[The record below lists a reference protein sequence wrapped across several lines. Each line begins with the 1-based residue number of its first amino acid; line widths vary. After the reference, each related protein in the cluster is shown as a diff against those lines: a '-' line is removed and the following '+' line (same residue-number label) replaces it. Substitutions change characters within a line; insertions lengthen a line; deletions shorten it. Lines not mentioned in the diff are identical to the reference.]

1 MISSPPP
8 LLIHFGTQQ
17 AQAWVCSMWWIALLK
32 GRRMTRLPVK
42 KPARHRQPLTDGSG
56 VLPDLS
62 LQHHTIKRHLRFAVV
77 LFAWRCVIK
86 LASLSYST
94 RNPTM
99 LDNELYSPPPFAHP
113 HVSHIR
119 ATPSLRSL
127 ICVILRHARPEAH
140 SSRLAKFI
148 RSWRGTP
155 RAGIEGRGRSNE
167 AGSSLMLFRA
177 KTSRSLRSTETLFC
191 SQTKDRNKRHWQR
204 PADRTA
210 TRAVDGIMANFNIHA
225 STHIQK
231 KCLKRKGGG

>member
-17 AQAWVCSMWWIALLK
+17 AQAWVCSMWSIALFK
-32 GRRMTRLPVK
+32 GMSHDPPASEETRQAPPGTHGWVWGT
-42 KPARHRQPLTDGSG
+42 PGPITTASYHQ
-56 VLPDLS
+56 
-62 LQHHTIKRHLRFAVV
+62 RHLRFAVV

-94 RNPTM
+94 RYPTM
-99 LDNELYSPPPFAHP
+99 LDNELYRPRPFAHP

-140 SSRLAKFI
+140 SLRRAKFI

-155 RAGIEGRGRSNE
+155 RAGIEGRGGSNE

-191 SQTKDRNKRHWQR
+191 SQTKKNRNKRHWQK

-210 TRAVDGIMANFNIHA
+210 TRAVDGIMDNFNIHA
-225 STHIQK
+225 STYR
-231 KCLKRKGGG
+231 RKF